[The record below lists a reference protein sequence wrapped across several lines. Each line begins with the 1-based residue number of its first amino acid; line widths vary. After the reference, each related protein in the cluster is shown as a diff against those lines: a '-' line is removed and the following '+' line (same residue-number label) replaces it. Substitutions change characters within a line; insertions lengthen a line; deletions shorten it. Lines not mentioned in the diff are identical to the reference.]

1 MRLEV
6 IFFPRLPLFSE
17 ALGAAPLGPAAVPES
32 DWDLDEQPG
41 ISSLLDIWNKSC
53 KKINK

>member
-1 MRLEV
+1 M
-6 IFFPRLPLFSE
+6 FSE